1 MRSDQCDPENYPNS
15 NVFKLPTW
23 LTSMLTVLA
32 YILLSV
38 FIIMRLFIKKKSRG
52 AVCRAVCMLT
62 MILTCT
68 IDLVWVWLDDN
79 RSTVALV
86 NIFNVLLILFFV
98 RAIREVWVQFV
109 QVVIASVPVFA
120 IIFAYLILFT
130 IIFYIQFAN
139 NTEDQSFRTLNTSIY
154 TVFILFTVSNYPDV
168 QIPYFKDERE
178 SMWYFWIFLLI
189 GIFLLSNLLLAQIFL
204 NYKKLINTKL
214 KRYSDQVEAYFR
226 SLFDKI
232 TNGESFMTVKQFT
245 EALGGEEIV

>member
-1 MRSDQCDPENYPNS
+1 MEIKERSRREDEPSEIAIRCGKIRKNLVPLKWISLILLAVIPMFQIPNWCVRDNLVKPGVRTDQCDPENYPNS
-15 NVFKLPTW
+15 NMFKLPTW
-23 LTSMLTVLA
+23 LTSTLTVLA
-32 YILLSV
+32 YILLSL

-68 IDLVWVWLDDN
+68 IDLVWVWLDDA

-130 IIFYIQFAN
+130 IIFYI
-139 NTEDQSFRTLNTSIY
+139 
-154 TVFILFTVSNYPDV
+154 
-168 QIPYFKDERE
+168 
-178 SMWYFWIFLLI
+178 
-189 GIFLLSNLLLAQIFL
+189 
-204 NYKKLINTKL
+204 
-214 KRYSDQVEAYFR
+214 
-226 SLFDKI
+226 
-232 TNGESFMTVKQFT
+232 
-245 EALGGEEIV
+245 

>member
-1 MRSDQCDPENYPNS
+1 MRSDQCDPDNYPNS

-23 LTSMLTVLA
+23 LTSFLTVLA

-139 NTEDQSFRTLNTSIY
+139 NTED
-154 TVFILFTVSNYPDV
+154 
-168 QIPYFKDERE
+168 
-178 SMWYFWIFLLI
+178 
-189 GIFLLSNLLLAQIFL
+189 
-204 NYKKLINTKL
+204 
-214 KRYSDQVEAYFR
+214 
-226 SLFDKI
+226 
-232 TNGESFMTVKQFT
+232 
-245 EALGGEEIV
+245 